1 MSQFDKLDKIMRE
14 RLKKNL
20 DTSIHWVLLR
30 QQKKLAK
37 IHGVD
42 ENSAALA
49 ALLHDY
55 GKHLKKMMNF

>member
-14 RLKKNL
+14 RLKKSRYKHTL
-20 DTSIHWVLLR
+20 GVVKTA
-30 QQKKLAK
+30 KKLAK

-55 GKHLKKMMNF
+55 GKTSKK